1 MSDREHACRT
11 HGPFTIVS
19 ICPDVC
25 LTPCGSTMVPIPY
38 TICAMGENLTATSEN
53 VKMTTHQSANA
64 KSQVPWCTGDEAG
77 TGGGVKSGTFA
88 SVCEFLETK
97 KDVRINREEAVMQSL
112 LSWMNK
118 RNTVGMN
125 LNSLSKAFTPPTIP
139 RNKEVSEAADLM
151 GDVAGIAGET
161 AEAMAEAV
169 RKNIGDVPNVPW
181 ENVSEH
187 YKDLSS
193 QAGKLSVGGG
203 LTKVGGVAATAVGV
217 LTAEDR
223 TQAVMEETLEFGAE
237 KVLVALFRIAGWKA
251 SLAVFGFKQY
261 VNAVQALKDKADAA
275 MAKARSEAVSRAY
288 PGGVAPGTYIP
299 FPGSSPP
306 LGGFGSHPMAG
317 MRGMP

>member
-25 LTPCGSTMVPIPY
+25 LTPCGSAMVPIPY
-38 TICAMGENLTATSEN
+38 TICAMGENLAGTCES
-53 VKMTTHQSANA
+53 VKMTTNQSAHA
-64 KSQVPWCTGDEAG
+64 KSNIPWCTGDEAG

-97 KDVRINREEAVMQSL
+97 KDVRIKGEEAAMQSL
-112 LSWMNK
+112 LSWMNE

-125 LNSLSKAFTPPTIP
+125 LNSLSKAFTPPAIP
-139 RNKEVSEAADLM
+139 RNKGVSEAADLT
-151 GDVAGIAGET
+151 GDLAGIAGESS
-161 AEAMAEAV
+161 EAMADAI
-169 RKNIGDVPNVPW
+169 RKNIGDIPNVPW
-181 ENVSEH
+181 ENVSQH

-203 LTKVGGVAATAVGV
+203 LSKIGGVGATAVGV

-223 TQAVMEETLEFGAE
+223 TQAVAEEALEFGAE

-261 VNAVQALKDKADAA
+261 VNAVQAVKDKVDAA
-275 MAKARSEAVSRAY
+275 MAEARSDAISKAY

-299 FPGSSPP
+299 FPGSSAPM
-306 LGGFGSHPMAG
+306 GGFGSNAMGG
-317 MRGMP
+317 MRGMR